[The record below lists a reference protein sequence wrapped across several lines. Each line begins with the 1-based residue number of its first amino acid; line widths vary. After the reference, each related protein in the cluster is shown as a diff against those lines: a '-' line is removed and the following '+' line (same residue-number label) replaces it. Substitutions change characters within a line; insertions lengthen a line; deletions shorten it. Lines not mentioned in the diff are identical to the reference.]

1 MEDNIC
7 AICLDD
13 SKPTNLLLRCNH
25 PFHTDCITDWLAR
38 STTCPNCRV
47 FININ
52 YPFEASENL
61 VFRKKILVVLND
73 KTITFFK
80 NNNLTEIL
88 PFNEIKTI
96 RLGNLFSVI
105 INKSNDT
112 VKKIYFNSRLES
124 AKFFDRLKDKMDN

>member
-13 SKPTNLLLRCNH
+13 SKPTNLILRCNH
-25 PFHTDCITDWLAR
+25 PFHTDCITVWLAR

-52 YPFEASENL
+52 YPFEASENFL
-61 VFRKKILVVLND
+61 IRKKILIVLND
-73 KTITFFK
+73 MSITFFK

-88 PFNEIKTI
+88 PFSEIKTI
-96 RLGNLFSVI
+96 KIGNLFSVI
-105 INKSNDT
+105 INKSNDI
-112 VKKIYFNSRLES
+112 KKRIYFNSRLES
-124 AKFFDRLKDKMDN
+124 AKFFDRLRNKMDG

>member
-13 SKPTNLLLRCNH
+13 SKPTNLMLRCNH
-25 PFHTDCITDWLAR
+25 PFHTDCITVWLAR

-52 YPFEASENL
+52 YPFEASENFL
-61 VFRKKILVVLND
+61 IRKKILIVLND
-73 KTITFFK
+73 MSVTFFK

-88 PFNEIKTI
+88 PFSEIKNI
-96 RLGNLFSVI
+96 KLGNLFSII
-105 INKSNDT
+105 INNSNNI
-112 VKKIYFNSRLES
+112 KRKLYFNSRSES
-124 AKFFDRLKDKMDN
+124 TKLFDRLRDKMES